1 MAELETPPMP
11 VPSKA
16 PRSET
21 ILVPARRPG
30 SGIARHAGAV
40 RLCGSPIELQ
50 YGAVTKHRPPLARLR
65 PWRERVKR

>member
-1 MAELETPPMP
+1 MAELETPMP
-11 VPSKA
+11 VPSRRPDLSA
-16 PRSET
+16 PHY
-21 ILVPARRPG
+21 IRRPG
-30 SGIARHAGAV
+30 NGIARHAGAV